1 MKTAKIVS
9 IVVWSVVALLL
20 TALLIV
26 GIAAD
31 FRLGSFSIGFS
42 GLRYDNAEAY
52 SVGDAL
58 LPADN
63 IQQVE
68 INWTSGSVRV
78 EAYDGEKISIKE
90 TGAENEEQK
99 LRYLSR
105 DGKLTIQYCKS
116 RAFFGIFK
124 NPEKELTL
132 LVPAQMAE
140 DLKTFKID
148 SASTKINISDIASQ
162 EFEIETVSGDCKF
175 TNIQTAVVNL
185 DAVSADIEMS
195 GSIGGLDIDITSGT
209 CTIDNDVMPYEI
221 DYDGVSGDFTM
232 TMPEGSGFNL
242 KHDKVSGDFFCE
254 FPTSHESGRY
264 IYGDGSANYNFDT
277 VSGNVTLNRKQ
288 PSISE

>member
-1 MKTAKIVS
+1 MVGRCAP
-9 IVVWSVVALLL
+9 AHR
-20 TALLIV
+20 LLIV

-162 EFEIETVSGDCKF
+162 EFVSKPSPA
-175 TNIQTAVVNL
+175 TANL
-185 DAVSADIEMS
+185 QISKPPS
-195 GSIGGLDIDITSGT
+195 SIWT
-209 CTIDNDVMPYEI
+209 P
-221 DYDGVSGDFTM
+221 F
-232 TMPEGSGFNL
+232 
-242 KHDKVSGDFFCE
+242 
-254 FPTSHESGRY
+254 
-264 IYGDGSANYNFDT
+264 
-277 VSGNVTLNRKQ
+277 Q
-288 PSISE
+288 PIS